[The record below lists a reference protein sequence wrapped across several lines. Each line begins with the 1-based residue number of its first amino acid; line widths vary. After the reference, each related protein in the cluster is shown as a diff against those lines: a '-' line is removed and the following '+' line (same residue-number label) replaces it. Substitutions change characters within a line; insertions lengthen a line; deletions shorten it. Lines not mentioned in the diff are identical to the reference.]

1 MDPDFSP
8 RGGGP
13 SFEFAFNEV
22 NFSDRELRIEVVS
35 SDDAAGS
42 SGDGGGRGLTDWAR
56 QRKRRREEL
65 LKEKGAYR
73 YFGSACGAYLDGC
86 VSSQS
91 LDCCAKIR
99 IFRRS
104 LGCRI
109 GGISCLV
116 WGR

>member
-8 RGGGP
+8 RAGGP

-35 SDDAAGS
+35 SEDSQGS
-42 SGDGGGRGLTDWAR
+42 SGGGGGGRGGGLADWAR

-73 YFGSACGAYLDGC
+73 
-86 VSSQS
+86 
-91 LDCCAKIR
+91 
-99 IFRRS
+99 
-104 LGCRI
+104 
-109 GGISCLV
+109 
-116 WGR
+116 